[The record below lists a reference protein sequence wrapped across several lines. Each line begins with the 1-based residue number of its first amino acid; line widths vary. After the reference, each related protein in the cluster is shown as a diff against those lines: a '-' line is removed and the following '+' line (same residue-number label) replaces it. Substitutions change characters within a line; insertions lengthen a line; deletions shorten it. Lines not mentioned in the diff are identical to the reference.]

1 VGCWIVLSWALGI
14 YFQHFAKLNKTYGTL
29 AAAIALMVWLYWTA
43 FAILLGGEINA
54 DLLEEEGKRIKL
66 KQTASGEKAQAQG
79 WKTETP
85 ARLKNIA

>member
-1 VGCWIVLSWALGI
+1 
-14 YFQHFAKLNKTYGTL
+14 
-29 AAAIALMVWLYWTA
+29 
-43 FAILLGGEINA
+43 LLGGEINA